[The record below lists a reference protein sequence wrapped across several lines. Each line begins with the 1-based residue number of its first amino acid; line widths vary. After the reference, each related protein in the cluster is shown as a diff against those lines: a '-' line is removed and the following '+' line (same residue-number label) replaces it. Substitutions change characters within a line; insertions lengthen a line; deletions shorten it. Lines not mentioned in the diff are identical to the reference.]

1 MTRFNPEPASEWRK
15 NWDLSDSER
24 VLAAGLTCLMNFNTA
39 LSFYDTMLSYC
50 PMQMQWSASTCGRT
64 DTIPTTEPFQLHIDS
79 AIERES
85 VSSSSTVDLLGFPC
99 RASFTGRREKK
110 YPKSICC
117 VEENV
122 LLMPGV
128 RGQKG
133 SDCWETHRKATL
145 TQITSGYRIAP
156 LNAPHVL
163 PRGSVCTQIYIYIYS
178 MCSYV
183 CNLATFIWWLVLERY
198 T

>member
-1 MTRFNPEPASEWRK
+1 
-15 NWDLSDSER
+15 
-24 VLAAGLTCLMNFNTA
+24 
-39 LSFYDTMLSYC
+39 MLSYC
-50 PMQMQWSASTCGRT
+50 PMQIQWSASTCGHT
-64 DTIPTTEPFQLHIDS
+64 ETIPTTEPFQLHIDS
-79 AIERES
+79 AIQRES
-85 VSSSSTVDLLGFPC
+85 VSSISIADLLGFPC
-99 RASFTGRREKK
+99 RASFRGRRGKK
-110 YPKSICC
+110 YPKSSCC
-117 VEENV
+117 VEENA

-156 LNAPHVL
+156 LNAPHDL
-163 PRGSVCTQIYIYIYS
+163 PWGSVCTQIYIYS

-183 CNLATFIWWLVLERY
+183 HNLATFIWWLVLARC